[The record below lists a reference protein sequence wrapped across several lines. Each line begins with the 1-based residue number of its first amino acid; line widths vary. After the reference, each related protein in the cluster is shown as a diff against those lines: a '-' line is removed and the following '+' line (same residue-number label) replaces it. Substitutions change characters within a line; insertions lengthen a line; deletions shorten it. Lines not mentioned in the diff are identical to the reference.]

1 LICFSLTGPKAGFQ
15 KTVNISTLMKISAP
29 NCLADPQTVI
39 LVAAQRSDEHQHHND
54 PGTTPIPATLIRQ
67 SEQTHPFEQW
77 IMTSQRHLL
86 VGAALIMRMC
96 ADTDVF
102 VDESCERLDKIQP
115 EALVLLDWWL

>member
-1 LICFSLTGPKAGFQ
+1 LTGPKAGFQ

-67 SEQTHPFEQW
+67 SEQTHPFKQW
-77 IMTSQRHLL
+77 INDKSTAF
-86 VGAALIMRMC
+86 VGGCR
-96 ADTDVF
+96 TDYENVHGCVCVF
-102 VDESCERLDKIQP
+102 VDESCERLDKMQP